1 MSCAH
6 LDEARQKE
14 IPKVSE
20 SQEESEG
27 KMFYSMATKNG
38 VQYRLGD
45 GVFLLPDAFH
55 FRLVCKLISAGTRG
69 DFVLGWLGHQ
79 FKKRISDAQRG
90 KHILK

>member
-1 MSCAH
+1 MILQFPQSKTGLCCFSSRFCMSCAH

-45 GVFLLPDAFH
+45 GVFLLPDAFQ

-69 DFVLGWLGHQ
+69 GF
-79 FKKRISDAQRG
+79 F
-90 KHILK
+90 